1 MCWEQKQQS
10 ISAHQGATSR
20 TGRRG
25 TRGQRG
31 PWAGQGLAGSW
42 EGAFAFFYL
51 YKPAFIQLGE
61 WTPPQTPLGLGNKP
75 VSVLKWARLRRSDF
89 KRIVSP
95 NRGDDRCFR
104 VRGLSGFSLQ
114 IFTYTPHKNLPA
126 RSSLK
131 YDLVNNVSE
140 HFWQKWLLLS
150 HTLWL
155 SCSQK
160 PSM

>member
-1 MCWEQKQQS
+1 MLGTEAAEHFCPSRGHGPGWPEGRPWAAWSMSRARAGWQS
-10 ISAHQGATSR
+10 
-20 TGRRG
+20 GRR
-25 TRGQRG
+25 
-31 PWAGQGLAGSW
+31 
-42 EGAFAFFYL
+42 FCFFYL

-75 VSVLKWARLRRSDF
+75 VSVLKWARLKRNYF

-140 HFWQKWLLLS
+140 PFWQKWLLLS